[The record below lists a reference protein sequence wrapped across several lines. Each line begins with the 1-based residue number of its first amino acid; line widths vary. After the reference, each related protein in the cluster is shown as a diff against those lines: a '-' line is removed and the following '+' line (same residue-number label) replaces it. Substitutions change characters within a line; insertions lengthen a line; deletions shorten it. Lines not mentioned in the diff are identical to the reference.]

1 MQFKP
6 CFILLL
12 QKIKN
17 RLAEHKPF
25 QFKQFTVG
33 QAGCTMKVN
42 TDGVLLGACAGN
54 GNLQSILDIGTGTGV
69 IALMLAQRFTH
80 AQIDAVE
87 IDPESART
95 AQVNFE
101 QSPFHERLQAH
112 ALSFQEFS
120 KQNSH
125 KKYDLIAG
133 NPPFFLNSLRNSDK
147 RKETARHAEG
157 SFFADLI
164 SFALSHLNPSGKLSL
179 ILPPQT
185 AFIVLNYARD
195 NKLFLHHQLE
205 ISSFEQQPPH
215 RFLITLGFEQ
225 NTSQAERF
233 NIYQEPDRY
242 SEQYKKLLSDFL
254 TIF

>member
-1 MQFKP
+1 M
-6 CFILLL
+6 
-12 QKIKN
+12 
-17 RLAEHKPF
+17 AENKPF

-33 QAGCTMKVN
+33 QTGCAMKVN
-42 TDGVLLGACAGN
+42 TDGVLLGARAGN

-69 IALMLAQRFTH
+69 IALMLAQRFPH
-80 AQIDAVE
+80 AQIEAVE
-87 IDPESART
+87 IDAETART
-95 AQVNFE
+95 AQANFQ
-101 QSPFHERLQAH
+101 QSPFHERLQVH

-120 KQNSH
+120 KQHPH

-133 NPPFFLNSLRNSDK
+133 NPPFFLHSLKNSDK
-147 RKETARHAEG
+147 RKGTARHAEG
-157 SFFADLI
+157 SFFEDLI
-164 SFALSHLNPSGKLSL
+164 SFALSHLNPNGKISL

-195 NKLFLHHQLE
+195 SRFFLQHQLE

-225 NTSQAERF
+225 NTPQAERF
-233 NIYQEPDRY
+233 IIYQEPGRY

-254 TIF
+254 IIF